1 MNERMYLEILNEA
14 NSFGAKVIAV
24 SKTKPVEAIQAFY
37 DKGQRLFGEN
47 KVQELCDKA
56 AILPKD
62 IEWHLIGHLQSNK
75 VKYIAP
81 FVSLIHAV
89 DSEKLLEEINKQAI
103 KNKRV
108 IPCLLQ
114 IHIAKEETKFGLSAD
129 EVREMLTK
137 NALNTFSNIEIH
149 GLMGMATNTDN
160 IKLIEQEFE
169 TLHQLFLSIK
179 KEFFPTSSYF
189 KELSMGM
196 SSDYPLALKHGA
208 TMIRVGSVLFGNRI

>member
-24 SKTKPVEAIQAFY
+24 SKTKPVEAIQVFY

-56 AILPKD
+56 AVLPKD
-62 IEWHLIGHLQSNK
+62 IQWHLIGHLQSNK
-75 VKYIAP
+75 VKYVAP

-103 KNKRV
+103 KCNRA

-114 IHIAKEETKFGLSAD
+114 IHIAKEETKFGFSEEEVLDMLS
-129 EVREMLTK
+129 TISFQS
-137 NALNTFSNIEIH
+137 FSKIEIH
-149 GLMGMATNTDN
+149 GLMGMATNTDCEQQ
-160 IKLIEQEFE
+160 IEEEFE
-169 TLHQLFLSIK
+169 NLHLLFQKIK
-179 KEFFPTSSYF
+179 GKYFPNKPYF

-196 SSDYPLALKHGA
+196 SSDYTLALKHGA
-208 TMIRVGSVLFGNRI
+208 TMIRVGSILFGER

>member
-1 MNERMYLEILNEA
+1 LEQKLLPCRKL
-14 NSFGAKVIAV
+14 SLLKLFKL
-24 SKTKPVEAIQAFY
+24 FY

-56 AILPKD
+56 AVLPKD

-103 KNKRV
+103 KCKRV

-114 IHIAKEETKFGLSAD
+114 IHIAKEETKFGFSEEEVLDMLST
-129 EVREMLTK
+129 VSFQS
-137 NALNTFSNIEIH
+137 FSHIEIH

-160 IKLIEQEFE
+160 AQQIEQEFE
-169 TLHQLFLSIK
+169 TCICFFKKSRLSISLIIL
-179 KEFFPTSSYF
+179 TF

-196 SSDYPLALKHGA
+196 SSDYRLALKHGA
-208 TMIRVGSVLFGNRI
+208 TMIRVGSILFGER

>member
-24 SKTKPVEAIQAFY
+24 SKTKPVEAIQLFY
-37 DKGQRLFGEN
+37 NKGQRLFGEN

-56 AILPKD
+56 AVLPKD

-75 VKYIAP
+75 VKYVAP

-103 KNKRV
+103 KCNRV

-114 IHIAKEETKFGLSAD
+114 IHIAKEETKFGFSEEEVLDMLST
-129 EVREMLTK
+129 VSFQS
-137 NALNTFSNIEIH
+137 FSHIEIH
-149 GLMGMATNTDN
+149 GLMGMATNTDCEQQ
-160 IKLIEQEFE
+160 IEEEFE
-169 TLHQLFLSIK
+169 NLHLLFQKIK
-179 KEFFPTSSYF
+179 
-189 KELSMGM
+189 
-196 SSDYPLALKHGA
+196 
-208 TMIRVGSVLFGNRI
+208 RIYHSNL

>member
-1 MNERMYLEILNEA
+1 LQCRKLNLLKL
-14 NSFGAKVIAV
+14 FKL
-24 SKTKPVEAIQAFY
+24 FY

-103 KNKRV
+103 KCKRV

-114 IHIAKEETKFGLSAD
+114 IHIAKEETKFGFSEEEVLDMLSTSF
-129 EVREMLTK
+129 V
-137 NALNTFSNIEIH
+137 
-149 GLMGMATNTDN
+149 
-160 IKLIEQEFE
+160 
-169 TLHQLFLSIK
+169 SIVQ
-179 KEFFPTSSYF
+179 PY
-189 KELSMGM
+189 
-196 SSDYPLALKHGA
+196 
-208 TMIRVGSVLFGNRI
+208 